1 MVGAHLTAV
10 VTRAPMA
17 CRLIH
22 CTNSQRWRRVR
33 VRALLLFQWRCVAAR
48 ENHRRLHGAEWL
60 HSGEAVI
67 ANDGEEFLAELD
79 TLDVGVVK
87 ERIAS
92 GVYLRPWKSLAQ
104 GWVEHKEAIAS
115 AEQMALARQAVKD
128 AKWANWIAL
137 WALVIAAISL
147 IVAVVKH

>member
-1 MVGAHLTAV
+1 MPTH
-10 VTRAPMA
+10 
-17 CRLIH
+17 
-22 CTNSQRWRRVR
+22 
-33 VRALLLFQWRCVAAR
+33 
-48 ENHRRLHGAEWL
+48 
-60 HSGEAVI
+60 
-67 ANDGEEFLAELD
+67 DEFLAELES
-79 TLDVGVVK
+79 LGVGVVK

-92 GVYLRPWKSLAQ
+92 GVYLRPYKDLAL

-147 IVAVVKH
+147 IVAVLK

>member
-1 MVGAHLTAV
+1 ML
-10 VTRAPMA
+10 RCIPEPMA
-17 CRLIH
+17 RLLMEQSSRQRLRSAKAKLSEHHLIH
-22 CTNSQRWRRVR
+22 RASIGGGKKRSSSMPAWRGMVTFKRSSK
-33 VRALLLFQWRCVAAR
+33 
-48 ENHRRLHGAEWL
+48 RRMT
-60 HSGEAVI
+60 S
-67 ANDGEEFLAELD
+67 EEFLAELE

-87 ERIAS
+87 QRLAS
-92 GVYLRPWKSLAQ
+92 GAYLRPYRHLAQ

-147 IVAVVKH
+147 IVAVVK